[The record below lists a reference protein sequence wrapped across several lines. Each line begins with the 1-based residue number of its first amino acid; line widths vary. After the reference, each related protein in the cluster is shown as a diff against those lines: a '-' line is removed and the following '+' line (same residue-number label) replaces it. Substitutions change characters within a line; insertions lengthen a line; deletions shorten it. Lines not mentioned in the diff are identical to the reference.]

1 MIARRARFILVLA
14 GLLVAA
20 APAWAQR
27 GYYDRDGAF
36 RLRLGLFTPE
46 GDSEYWTD
54 KAEDFTGE
62 AEDLE
67 KALLGADYLLSIG
80 PRMGVLFSGNYFQ
93 GDTTQAYIGFEDN
106 FGDRILHDT
115 TLEILSLTAGFT
127 FFLTEPDAAIRPY
140 LGVGGG
146 LYSWRVEESGD
157 FIDFDTNPPEIFNA
171 TLESDGVVLGYY
183 GVVGIEVPIGRTV
196 SIFGEGRFHRAEDE
210 LSGDLEVL
218 DADID
223 LSGREISAGLSWNL

>member
-62 AEDLE
+62 VDDLE
-67 KALLGADYLLSIG
+67 NASLGLDYLLSIG
-80 PRMGVLFSGNYFQ
+80 PRTGVLFSGSYFQ
-93 GDTTQAYIGFEDN
+93 GDTTQAYEGFVDN
-106 FGDRILHDT
+106 FGDRIRHDT
-115 TLEILSLTAGFT
+115 TLEIASLTAGFT
-127 FFLTEPDAAIRPY
+127 FHLTEPDAAVRPY

-146 LYSWRVEESGD
+146 LYSWRLEESGD
-157 FIDFDTNPPEIFNA
+157 FIDSNSEIFTA

-183 GVVGIEVPIGRTV
+183 GLVGIEVPIGRSV
-196 SIFGEGRFHRAEDE
+196 SLFGEGRFHRVEDE
-210 LSGDLEVL
+210 LSGDFEEFG
-218 DADID
+218 DID